1 MNRMTDVLRPNKT
14 TVLRRQHIIVKTS
27 LFISEEDARNI
38 KRKILEQFEDNGVA
52 VVGSDVDVMTVDA
65 DVLAVE

>member
-1 MNRMTDVLRPNKT
+1 MPDVLRPNKT

-27 LFISEEDARNI
+27 WFISEEDARNI

-52 VVGSDVDVMTVDA
+52 VVGSDVDIMTVDA

>member
-1 MNRMTDVLRPNKT
+1 MTDVLRPNKT

-65 DVLAVE
+65 DVLVVE